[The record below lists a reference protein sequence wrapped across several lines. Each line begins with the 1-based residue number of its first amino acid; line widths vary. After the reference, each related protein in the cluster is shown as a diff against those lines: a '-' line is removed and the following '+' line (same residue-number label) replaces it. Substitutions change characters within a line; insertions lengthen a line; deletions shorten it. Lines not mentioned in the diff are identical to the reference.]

1 MIPSIKAA
9 KKLANNPDTTV
20 RYLLGETE
28 DVTALKDPIMLRR
41 LQDISQLS

>member
-1 MIPSIKAA
+1 MTPSIEAA